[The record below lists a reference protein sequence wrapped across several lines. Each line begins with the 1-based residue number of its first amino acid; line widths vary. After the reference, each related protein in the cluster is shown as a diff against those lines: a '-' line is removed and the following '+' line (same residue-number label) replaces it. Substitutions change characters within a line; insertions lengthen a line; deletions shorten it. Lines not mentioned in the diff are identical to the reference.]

1 MTAPIVIGVSVAVP
15 EPYARA
21 IQDARAGFGDP
32 LARSIP
38 THVTLLPPTE
48 VPADALPAVER
59 HLAAAAAE
67 HRAFRMLLHGSGTF
81 RPVSPV
87 VFLRVEEGAR
97 ECRAVEATVRSG
109 LLARELNFPYHPHV
123 TVAHNVPEEAL
134 DRAHEELRGYR
145 AEFTVPGFSLY
156 RFGSDEVWRPLR
168 GFPFGPASPAA
179 GSVPGSEPGQAATDP
194 AAGPVGGAGPA
205 AARS

>member
-1 MTAPIVIGVSVAVP
+1 MTRPTDGSGRGSGDGSTEDGDGVVIGVSIAVP
-15 EPYARA
+15 EPYAA
-21 IQDARAGFGDP
+21 EIQDARAGYGDP

-48 VPADALPAVER
+48 VPVASLDAVGS

-67 HRAFRMLLHGSGTF
+67 HRPFRVLLHGSGTF

-87 VFLRVEEGAR
+87 VFVRVEAGAR
-97 ECRAVEATVRSG
+97 ECRAVEASVRSG

-123 TVAHNVPEEAL
+123 TVAHGVKEESL
-134 DRAHEELRGYR
+134 DQAYAELRGYR

-156 RFGSDEVWRPLR
+156 RFGADEVWRPLR
-168 GFPFGPASPAA
+168 SFTFA
-179 GSVPGSEPGQAATDP
+179 G
-194 AAGPVGGAGPA
+194 
-205 AARS
+205 